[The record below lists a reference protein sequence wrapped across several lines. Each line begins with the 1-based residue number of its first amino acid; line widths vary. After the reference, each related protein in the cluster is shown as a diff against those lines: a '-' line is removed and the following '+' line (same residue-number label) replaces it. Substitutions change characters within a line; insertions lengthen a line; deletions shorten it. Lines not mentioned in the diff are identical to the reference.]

1 MTDDLEQEVRRRLHG
16 ASLPAAPAAL
26 REEIEHL
33 RSLPAA
39 TTVRSSS
46 RPPIVLLVA
55 ALATAALA
63 VAALGLAGS
72 TRPTPLPSTAP
83 PTPPPRTYGFT
94 RPGFAFDPPT
104 GWTDQSTVFSFPV
117 LPEQRFVGYLV
128 HGMTSCPG
136 GYGSLP
142 PKPSGCDETATK
154 PGSATLSIL
163 ELNHQYPWL
172 PDIGQRSTI
181 AGYRATSQSGET
193 ESGWLIQSPD
203 GGIFQLSLI
212 APKAELAEGATAVG
226 KALESLQ
233 LTNWEESPTV
243 VNGLIHEDPGQGFSF
258 DYPAGWV
265 RYYPTDI
272 SMMDAAVVT
281 VASAP
286 VLPPCVSDLCQRFT
300 TPPGAIVI
308 EFRVGNGPSSPDWSK
323 ATNRIGGQ
331 PASGPTRWGPQNATS
346 AEEGYSWNVRLG
358 DRPILGIDASLDGP
372 DLSTLRTAMNQVI
385 RSIKIT
391 GR

>member
-1 MTDDLEQEVRRRLHG
+1 VTDDLEQEVRRRLHG
-16 ASLPAAPAAL
+16 ASLPAAPTTL

-33 RSLPAA
+33 RSVPAA
-39 TTVRSSS
+39 SATVRSSS
-46 RPPIVLLVA
+46 RPPMVLLAA
-55 ALATAALA
+55 ALATVALA

-83 PTPPPRTYGFT
+83 PTPPARTYGFT
-94 RPGFAFDPPT
+94 RPGFAFDPPS
-104 GWTDQSTVFSFPV
+104 GWTDQSTAISFPV
-117 LPEQRFVGYLV
+117 IPEQRFVGYLV

-142 PKPSGCDETATK
+142 PKPSGCEEMATK
-154 PGSATLSIL
+154 PGTATLSIL

-172 PDIGQRSTI
+172 PNVGQESTI
-181 AGYRATSQSGET
+181 ARYPARLPGET
-193 ESGWLIQSPD
+193 GSGWLIQSPD
-203 GGIFQLSLI
+203 GGIYQLSLI
-212 APKAELAEGATAVG
+212 APRAEMAENAATVG
-226 KALESLQ
+226 KALDSLQ
-233 LTNWEESPTV
+233 LTNWEASPTV

-265 RYYPTDI
+265 RYYPTDT

-286 VLPPCVSDLCQRFT
+286 VLPPCLGDICQRFT

-308 EFRVGNGPSSPDWSK
+308 EFRVGNGPTSPDWSK

-331 PASGPTRWGPQNATS
+331 PAFGPSRWGPQNATS
-346 AEEGYSWNVRLG
+346 AQEGHDWSVRLG
-358 DRPILGIDASLDGP
+358 DRPILGIDASLTGP
-372 DLSTLRTAMNQVI
+372 GLPALRTAMNQVI
-385 RSIKIT
+385 KSIKIT
-391 GR
+391 GP